1 MIYWRARRDMRVFGL
16 HKSLFDW
23 LAQHRDSLAL
33 PPAGDGHWALGQ
45 LRWQDSVYA
54 LRNKVSHLCA
64 AVNACPSD
72 GQRVKKLA
80 ETVLDANMW
89 EAIYRA
95 GDLPQRSMQPAW
107 AGHDGL
113 RLFIDAL
120 LMPQTD
126 ADR

>member
-1 MIYWRARRDMRVFGL
+1 M
-16 HKSLFDW
+16 
-23 LAQHRDSLAL
+23 
-33 PPAGDGHWALGQ
+33 
-45 LRWQDSVYA
+45 YA
-54 LRNKVSHLCA
+54 LRNGVSHLCA

-107 AGHDGL
+107 PLAGRGMMD
-113 RLFIDAL
+113 
-120 LMPQTD
+120 
-126 ADR
+126 